1 MVNWTDYIETN
12 EKIGFGKPIL
22 KGTRL
27 SVEFIIGL
35 FANGWTEN
43 QIMEN
48 YPNVNKYHFIAIF
61 TYLSELLKDG
71 FLFDVNTKSA

>member
-1 MVNWTDYIETN
+1 MENWADYIETN
-12 EKIGFGKPIL
+12 EKVGFGKPIL

-35 FANGWTEN
+35 LASGWTEI

-48 YPNVNKYHFIAIF
+48 YPNINKNHFKAIF

-71 FLFDVNTKSA
+71 FLFDVSTKSA

>member
-1 MVNWTDYIETN
+1 MENWADYIETN
-12 EKIGFGKPIL
+12 EKVGFGKPIL

-35 FANGWTEN
+35 LASGWTEI

-48 YPNVNKYHFIAIF
+48 YPNINKNHFKAIF
-61 TYLSELLKDG
+61 TYLSELHK
-71 FLFDVNTKSA
+71 V